1 MNRASPA
8 DDATSVHIQ
17 FEDNNLLPVLFGEHD
32 KHLVR
37 IEQRLGV
44 SLVGRGNH
52 VSIAGPADATDTAR
66 TALRRLYE
74 QVKDGETVN
83 EGDVDAA
90 MRMAHGG
97 ATGERALIQLRRK
110 RVAARSAAQTR
121 YIQAMQKSDL
131 VFALGPAGTG
141 KTYLAVCAAVEM
153 FTAGKVDRI
162 ILSRPAVEAGE
173 RLGFLPGDMQEKID
187 PYLRPLFDALNDTL
201 PAEQVVR
208 RLASGDF
215 EVAPLAFMR
224 GRTLSNAFVILD
236 EAQNTTPTQMKMFLT
251 RLGENSRMVVTGD
264 LSQVD
269 LPPGIRPGLRDA
281 VETLAG
287 VAGIEFVHFSA
298 EDVVRPPLVARIV
311 RAYDAAEKPANKG
324 Q

>member
-1 MNRASPA
+1 MNSFHPA
-8 DDATSVHIQ
+8 DDAASVHIQ
-17 FEDNNLLPVLFGEHD
+17 FEDNKLLPILFGAHD

-37 IEQRLGV
+37 IEQHLGV

-52 VSIAGPADATDTAR
+52 VSIAGPADATDAAR
-66 TALRRLYE
+66 TALRQLYE
-74 QVKDGETVN
+74 QVKGGEAVN

-90 MRMAHGG
+90 MRMARS
-97 ATGERALIQLRRK
+97 TGERALIQLRRK

-162 ILSRPAVEAGE
+162 VLSRPAVEAGE
-173 RLGFLPGDMQEKID
+173 RLGFLPGDLQEKID

-269 LPPGIRPGLRDA
+269 LPPGTRPGLRDA

-287 VAGIEFVHFSA
+287 VSGIEFVHFGA
-298 EDVVRPPLVARIV
+298 EDVVRPPLVARII
-311 RAYDAAEKPANKG
+311 RAYDAAEIPENTG
-324 Q
+324 R